1 MATRRRTTTTASKE
15 NLSLAKENQPS
26 QQPNPPTNL
35 PAATLLNPL
44 PSFSNPTPMEDTT
57 TETPSPASAS
67 AWDSE
72 TRTADSSDGMMTRPR
87 GRAVT
92 AEHTSKIVE
101 ALLTVGFRIA
111 EKALSLRG
119 KELRRPTSAQLRDMA
134 TPTAALTVRYMPL
147 GWAPDGLVDLTD
159 LAAAVSDYALGDE
172 PLVTSKTTV
181 RHVGTPEEAA
191 MPVTAVPFDAPRSD
205 IEYPLSMTASGA
217 PAVSYLE

>member
-15 NLSLAKENQPS
+15 NPSLVKENQPS

-44 PSFSNPTPMEDTT
+44 PSFSNPTPMEGTA
-57 TETPSPASAS
+57 TETPGPASAS

-72 TRTADSSDGMMTRPR
+72 TRTADSSDGMTRPR
-87 GRAVT
+87 GRAET

-159 LAAAVSDYALGDE
+159 LAVAVSDYALGDE

-181 RHVGTPEEAA
+181 RHVGTPEEST
-191 MPVTAVPFDAPRSD
+191 MPVTAVPFDVPRSD
-205 IEYPLSMTASGA
+205 IEYPSSTTASGA